1 MLRFAS
7 RLRRSCR
14 ICAAPGMLR
23 LTFACAMTVALV
35 LAPGVFPLTD
45 GGILTGSH
53 KGAALAKS
61 AFSPRNSGL
70 EPPGGPKPIEGL
82 PGKDMSR
89 TAEGGMGYTDAYGNT
104 VTEAQPEEKSPK
116 RRPRPGAYG
125 HRPMQ
130 EHDRPLPDPGKSDDA
145 PAWNFN

>member
-1 MLRFAS
+1 MLSVISLIA
-7 RLRRSCR
+7 RSNAR
-14 ICAAPGMLR
+14 MRSQRQQGGLPL
-23 LTFACAMTVALV
+23 ALV
-35 LAPGVFPLTD
+35 LLALLVAAPLLPVSLGWLTAD
-45 GGILTGSH
+45 EAV
-53 KGAALAKS
+53 AAS
-61 AFSPRNSGL
+61 AYSPRSSGMDMPGEAKRL
-70 EPPGGPKPIEGL
+70 ETL
-82 PGKDMSR
+82 PSKNAGR

-104 VTEAQPEEKSPK
+104 VTEAQPEEKSPR

>member
-1 MLRFAS
+1 MLRSANS
-7 RLRRSCR
+7 SCR
-14 ICAAPGMLR
+14 PRTALALLRHAIACAA
-23 LTFACAMTVALV
+23 TVALV
-35 LAPGVFPLTD
+35 LAPGLCPWTD
-45 GGILTGSH
+45 SNFLS
-53 KGAALAKS
+53 GAALAKS

-104 VTEAQPEEKSPK
+104 VTESQPEEKVQK

-125 HRPMQ
+125 HQPTQ
-130 EHDRPLPDPGKSDDA
+130 DHDRPLPDPEKVDST